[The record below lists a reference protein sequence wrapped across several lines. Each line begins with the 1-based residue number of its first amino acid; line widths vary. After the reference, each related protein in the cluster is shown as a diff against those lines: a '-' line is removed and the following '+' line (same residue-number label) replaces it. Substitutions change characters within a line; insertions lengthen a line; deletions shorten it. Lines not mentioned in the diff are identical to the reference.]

1 MNFIDT
7 TSGTREELAL
17 SAYTV
22 DAGYL
27 RSRLEF
33 FATKYVGEFNHWSKF
48 YAAYTRKEL
57 PYGNLDYEEWA
68 FLCEQMLYEQTESS
82 PPGNCLDS
90 DERPDTDSGLS
101 YWRTRLVRSSR
112 LFRQS

>member
-7 TSGTREELAL
+7 TSGTRDDLAL
-17 SAYTV
+17 SAYAV

-27 RSRLEF
+27 RSRFEF
-33 FATKYVGEFNHWSKF
+33 FATKYAEEFNHWSKF

-57 PYGNLDYEEWA
+57 SYDNLDYEEWA

-82 PPGNCLDS
+82 PPAGCIDS
-90 DERPDTDSGLS
+90 DERPDIDSGLS
-101 YWRTRLVRSSR
+101 YWRIRLVRPRR